1 MDSMQALV
9 IDDTSGY
16 RALLSD
22 VLSGITGVE
31 VQGVAASG
39 KTGLS
44 RATAQTPD
52 LVLVDV
58 GLADIGLPELLNDL
72 RALDESIGVIL
83 IDVDDLKPAT
93 VTLALKLSALG
104 AVGRPSLQ
112 DERGRGDLA
121 AELRRMIDG
130 FQTRRLLRGTR
141 TGSTSPS
148 RPVSTSDAL
157 PDNTTSKPASPAIPK
172 VTETLIPDLPLE
184 VIGIGIS
191 TGGPNALAE
200 LLPALPG
207 DLPVPILIVQHI
219 TDTFTA
225 SLVKSLDGKS
235 RLAIFEGQE
244 GVVPV
249 AGAVYVAPGG
259 RQMKVEL
266 KDAQARLRIT
276 DDPPVNHCK
285 PAVDYLFDSIST
297 VYGARALGVI
307 MTGMGADGAA
317 GLVAM
322 RRAGAR
328 VLAQDEATSMIYGM
342 PGAAV
347 RAGVVDCILPLDQL
361 APVITRLA
369 MAVPDP
375 EVSSAD
381 LHRIALFVRE
391 RCGINL
397 DETKGY
403 LVQSRWRRL
412 CQDYGGLTPT
422 QLVERAHRGDE
433 GLASLLID
441 TISTKETSFF

>member
-207 DLPVPILIVQHI
+207 DLPVPILIVSSPLSPSRARSSP
-219 TDTFTA
+219 TSTA
-225 SLVKSLDGKS
+225 SACPPERHPSHRPTWIANSNSMKLPESPSL
-235 RLAIFEGQE
+235 
-244 GVVPV
+244 
-249 AGAVYVAPGG
+249 
-259 RQMKVEL
+259 
-266 KDAQARLRIT
+266 
-276 DDPPVNHCK
+276 
-285 PAVDYLFDSIST
+285 
-297 VYGARALGVI
+297 
-307 MTGMGADGAA
+307 
-317 GLVAM
+317 
-322 RRAGAR
+322 
-328 VLAQDEATSMIYGM
+328 
-342 PGAAV
+342 
-347 RAGVVDCILPLDQL
+347 
-361 APVITRLA
+361 
-369 MAVPDP
+369 
-375 EVSSAD
+375 
-381 LHRIALFVRE
+381 
-391 RCGINL
+391 
-397 DETKGY
+397 
-403 LVQSRWRRL
+403 
-412 CQDYGGLTPT
+412 
-422 QLVERAHRGDE
+422 
-433 GLASLLID
+433 
-441 TISTKETSFF
+441 